1 MRRQSDKSQTY
12 KGFRTNRK
20 NHAVTGKPK
29 VVVTNPVFAETKA
42 LLDQH
47 ATVLVNTSLE
57 PWPYDEVRAICADA
71 GGIMAFM
78 TDRIDAAFLAD
89 CPKLRVIGAALKG
102 ADNIDIEAA
111 TDAGVWTTI
120 VPDLLTIPTAELAI
134 GLMLSLGRNIVAG
147 DRSIKARG
155 FRGWRAQLYGAG
167 LHGTTVGLVGFGLVG
182 RAIAERLAGFG
193 CRLLAY
199 DQSATQTL
207 ADVVP
212 YVTATDFDDLIA
224 ASDYVVLAL
233 PLTSETQHMIDAK
246 VIAAMKP
253 GARLINPARG
263 SLVDEAAVADAIERG
278 HLAGYAADVFE
289 CEDWAR
295 DDRPA
300 HIDARLIS
308 PSAPTVLTPHIGSGV
323 TQVRRE
329 IELSAARSII
339 DVLSGRVPNGAINQL
354 SLGQRRSSIPSSRY
368 AQPAAY

>member
-1 MRRQSDKSQTY
+1 M
-12 KGFRTNRK
+12 
-20 NHAVTGKPK
+20 TGKPK

-42 LLDQH
+42 LLDRH

-71 GGIMAFM
+71 AGVMAFM
-78 TDRIDAAFLAD
+78 TDRIDAAFIAD
-89 CPKLRVIGAALKG
+89 CTKLRVIGAALKG
-102 ADNIDIEAA
+102 ADNIDVDAA
-111 TDAGVWTTI
+111 TDAGVWLTI
-120 VPDLLTIPTAELAI
+120 VPDLLTVPTAELAI

-155 FRGWRAQLYGAG
+155 FRGWRAQLYGSG
-167 LHGTTVGLVGFGLVG
+167 LSGATVGIVGYGLVG
-182 RAIAERLAGFG
+182 RAIAQRLAGFG

-199 DQSATQTL
+199 DLSAMQKP
-207 ADVVP
+207 AEPSPDVA
-212 YVTATDFDDLIA
+212 ATGFDELLA

-233 PLTSETQHMIDAK
+233 PLTAETQHIIDARA
-246 VIAAMKP
+246 IAAMKP
-253 GARLINPARG
+253 GARLVNPARG

-339 DVLSGRVPNGAINQL
+339 DALSGRAPEGALNNP
-354 SLGQRRSSIPSSRY
+354 SLGQHRSSTQASRH
-368 AQPAAY
+368 AQPAAH

>member
-1 MRRQSDKSQTY
+1 
-12 KGFRTNRK
+12 
-20 NHAVTGKPK
+20 VTGKPK
-29 VVVTNPVFAETKA
+29 VVITNPVFAETKA

-47 ATVLVNTSLE
+47 ATVLVNSSLE

-71 GGIMAFM
+71 AGIMAFM
-78 TDRIDAAFLAD
+78 TDRIDAAFIAD

-102 ADNIDIEAA
+102 ADNIDVEAA
-111 TDAGVWTTI
+111 TKAGVWLTI

-147 DRSIKARG
+147 DRSIKAKG

-167 LHGTTVGLVGFGLVG
+167 LHGAIVGIVGYGLVG
-182 RAIAERLAGFG
+182 RAIAERLSGFG

-199 DQSATQTL
+199 DESLSADQKVDTAPQ
-207 ADVVP
+207 VVI
-212 YVTATDFDDLIA
+212 TSFEELIA
-224 ASDYVVLAL
+224 TTDYVVLAL
-233 PLTSETQHMIDAK
+233 PLTSETLHIVDSS

-253 GARLINPARG
+253 GARLVNPARG

-329 IELSAARSII
+329 IELSAARSIV
-339 DVLSGRVPNGAINQL
+339 DALSGRVPDGALNNP
-354 SLGQRRSSIPSSRY
+354 SLARRRVSEPSRY

>member
-1 MRRQSDKSQTY
+1 M
-12 KGFRTNRK
+12 
-20 NHAVTGKPK
+20 TGKPK

-47 ATVLVNTSLE
+47 ATVLVNNSLE

-71 GGIMAFM
+71 AGIMAFM

-102 ADNIDIEAA
+102 ADNIDVDAA
-111 TDAGVWTTI
+111 TDAGVWLTI

-155 FRGWRAQLYGAG
+155 FRGWRAQLYGSG
-167 LHGTTVGLVGFGLVG
+167 LHGATVGIVGFGLVG
-182 RAIAERLAGFG
+182 RAIAERLSGFG
-193 CRLLAY
+193 CRVLAY
-199 DQSATQTL
+199 DQSVTQK
-207 ADVVP
+207 P
-212 YVTATDFDDLIA
+212 TDIMPQVAGSGFDDLIA
-224 ASDYVVLAL
+224 NSDYVVLAL
-233 PLTSETQHMIDAK
+233 PLTGETHHIIDAAA
-246 VIAAMKP
+246 IAAMKQ

-263 SLVDEAAVADAIERG
+263 SLVDEAAVADAIERR

-339 DVLSGRVPNGAINQL
+339 EALSGRVPDGALNSP
-354 SLGQRRSSIPSSRY
+354 SLGVPRSSTETLRY
-368 AQPAAY
+368 AQPAAC